1 MLSAPSGFSISP
13 FTDCH
18 AIKKWNPQNQ
28 PTSTSQDALALA
40 ARTEKTWRLK
50 LLDSLKAFIVRIKTS
65 VRAWLDKL
73 LNRPDPQPQ
82 TSIDIPA
89 PQPQPSI
96 NEALSS
102 LKTQNPDLGAVL
114 GGFMQFARDTE
125 ADWANSCEKGAAF
138 EGKALEPKNRLDA
151 IIQLRFLTTNLQTHI
166 QDLDQRSVQKIL
178 DHLKSGFGLRMRG
191 IIDAVADTLSSQVD
205 DTNSKEAQILSR
217 LARTSSLVVEL
228 IDKLHTLIKLPLS
241 EAVPNAP
248 MIKLNE
254 LDQLELTSLTGIG
267 LYPNQTAA

>member
-1 MLSAPSGFSISP
+1 MRSAPSGFSILP
-13 FTDCH
+13 FSDWP
-18 AIKKWNPQNQ
+18 AIKKGNPQNQ
-28 PTSTSQDALALA
+28 PTSTPQDALALA

-82 TSIDIPA
+82 TSI
-89 PQPQPSI
+89 

-114 GGFMQFARDTE
+114 GGFMQFTRDTE
-125 ADWANSCEKGAAF
+125 ADWANNCEKGAAF

-166 QDLDQRSVQKIL
+166 QDLDQRSAQKIL

-205 DTNSKEAQILSR
+205 NTNSKEAQILSR

-248 MIKLNE
+248 MIKLSE
-254 LDQLELTSLTGIG
+254 LNHLELTSLIGIG
-267 LYPNQTAA
+267 LYPNQTAV